1 MGGNKGRNRGG
12 NRGRNRRVG
21 IRSSNRDKVVIREE
35 SRFILIFFI
44 SLLLLF

>member
-1 MGGNKGRNRGG
+1 MGGNRGRNRGG
-12 NRGRNRRVG
+12 NRGRNKRVG
-21 IRSSNRDKVVIREE
+21 IGSSNRDKVVIGEE